1 MQGTGNSET
10 EGHALPLDD
19 SPQVQSHPDIQNARP
34 QTDPLLIRY
43 ERAKRRVYIAGI
55 LLACAALFCA
65 WVFRA
70 PWDINRA
77 VSMPVFILVLLALA
91 IVIWQE
97 WMPLRHVETLLLVA
111 VCAMPLPRQI
121 WLFHMTGLAD
131 EQWLRLLGNTYWAT
145 SAVVVAVFIIGNRRR
160 SLIAGA
166 AVVLAS
172 AVIATVG
179 LGTGLARGSLPVG
192 TISYVAGSLLFLT
205 AFLVLMSV
213 ATIMRDQWHSAINRA
228 AVFSRWAMTDE
239 LTGLANRRAGT
250 EILARQ
256 CAIARRQGSPQS
268 IIMGD
273 LDGFKR
279 VNDRAGHALG
289 DAVLTNVAKK
299 LQETVR
305 ETDAVARWGGEEFLI
320 IASNLDLEGAHLL
333 AERCRRAIEAEPMAG
348 DKLTMTFG
356 VAQYRDGDTRES
368 LLARADTNLYAGKKA
383 GRNRVESQAN
393 TPPHGEP
400 NPEAN

>member
-1 MQGTGNSET
+1 MQSQADMQDASSHT
-10 EGHALPLDD
+10 D
-19 SPQVQSHPDIQNARP
+19 S
-34 QTDPLLIRY
+34 LLTRY
-43 ERAKRRVYIAGI
+43 ERAKRRVYISGI

-70 PWDINRA
+70 PWDVNRA
-77 VSMPVFILVLLALA
+77 ISMPVFILVLLGLAL
-91 IVIWQE
+91 VIWRE
-97 WMPLRHVETLLLVA
+97 WMTLRHVETLLLVA
-111 VCAMPLPRQI
+111 VCAMTLPRQI
-121 WLFHMTGLAD
+121 WLFYMTGLAD

-145 SAVVVAVFIIGNRRR
+145 SAVLVAVFIIGDRRR
-160 SLIAGA
+160 SLIAGV

-172 AVIATVG
+172 MVIAAVG
-179 LGTGLARGSLPVG
+179 LGTGLARGNLPVG

-205 AFLVLMSV
+205 AFLVLMSA

-228 AVFSRWAMTDE
+228 ALYSRWAMTDE

-256 CAIARRQGSPQS
+256 CAIAKRKGRPQS

-279 VNDRAGHALG
+279 VNDKAGHALG
-289 DAVLTNVAKK
+289 DAVLTTVAKI
-299 LQETVR
+299 LRANVR

-320 IASNLDLEGAHLL
+320 IVSDLDLEGAHLL
-333 AERCRRAIEAEPMAG
+333 AERCRRAIETEPMTG

-356 VAQYRDGDTRES
+356 VAQYRDGDSQES
-368 LLARADTNLYAGKKA
+368 LLARADANLYAGKEA
-383 GRNRVESQAN
+383 GRNRVKSLASAPES
-393 TPPHGEP
+393 GKL